1 MDRIGIRELRQNLSR
16 YVLRVKAGEAFAVT
30 ERGEEVAVLSPSPRH
45 DDELAFLLGELRA
58 SPPSG
63 PLDTL
68 LDEPL
73 DVPGPPSG
81 EVLREL
87 REERS

>member
-30 ERGEEVAVLSPSPRH
+30 ERGEEVAVLSPSPRR
-45 DDELAFLLGELRA
+45 DDELAFLLADLRA
-58 SPPSG
+58 SAPSAS
-63 PLDTL
+63 
-68 LDEPL
+68 LDELLPEPL
-73 DVPGPPSG
+73 EAPGPPSE
-81 EVLREL
+81 EVLGEL